1 MHPVLDGENRM
12 NLRRRLSYALLALL
26 VIGVVSVSGYRLL
39 GGAEVTFLQALYMAV
54 ITICGVGYQEIV
66 DTSHNPILRV
76 FNIFVVLFGVAVMV
90 YVFSV
95 VTAFLVEG
103 ELSNLFW
110 RRKMEKQISA
120 LTDHYIICGLGDTGR
135 YVAVELQAAGTP
147 YVVIESH
154 EESVQK
160 FRETQR
166 DLLYVIGDATDEA
179 VLDHTGVGRAKG
191 LIAGLSADKD
201 NLVITFLVRQKN
213 PTIRIV
219 ARCTDEAKFS
229 ERMRKA
235 GADSTVSPNRIGG
248 LRLASEVL
256 RPHVVE
262 FLDLMLKDQ
271 SHTLRVEQIE
281 IHAGSNWSGLPLDQL
296 NLKSRY
302 RLMPLALKN
311 SDSRQNPAFVVNP
324 PGEQVLGVGAIII
337 VMGDV
342 NDVQRARE
350 EARPRQAA

>member
-1 MHPVLDGENRM
+1 M
-12 NLRRRLSYALLALL
+12 NLRRRLAYALLALL
-26 VIGVVSVSGYRLL
+26 AIAFLSVSGYLLL
-39 GGAEVTFLQALYMAV
+39 GDSGVTFLQALYMAV
-54 ITICGVGYQEIV
+54 ITLSGVGYSEVV
-66 DTSHNPILRV
+66 DTSHNPALRV
-76 FNIFVVLFGVAVMV
+76 FNIFVVLFGVAIMV

-110 RRKMEKQISA
+110 RRKMEKRIAS
-120 LTDHYIICGLGDTGR
+120 LTGHYIICGLGDTGR
-135 YVAVELQAAGTP
+135 YVAAELQAVGTP

-154 EESVQK
+154 EDPVQK

-213 PTIRIV
+213 PSIRIV
-219 ARCTDEAKFS
+219 ARCSDEAKFS
-229 ERMRKA
+229 DRMLKA
-235 GADSTVSPNRIGG
+235 GANSTVSPNRIGG

-281 IHAGSNWSGLPLDQL
+281 IPEGSGWSGLSLDHL
-296 NLKSRY
+296 NLKSRHG
-302 RLMPLALKN
+302 LVPLAVKN
-311 SDSRQNPAFVVNP
+311 PGARQELSFVMNP
-324 PGEQVLGVGAIII
+324 PGEQVLRDGTIVI

-342 NDVQRARE
+342 TDVKRARD
-350 EARPRQAA
+350 EAQARRAA

>member
-1 MHPVLDGENRM
+1 MRRGSEWEKRM
-12 NLRRRLSYALLALL
+12 NLRRRLAYALLALL
-26 VIGVVSVSGYRLL
+26 AIAVLSVSGYCLL
-39 GGAEVTFLQALYMAV
+39 GGANVTFLQALYMAV
-54 ITICGVGYQEIV
+54 ITLSGVGYSEIV
-66 DTSHNPILRV
+66 DTSRNPALRV
-76 FNIFVVLFGVAVMV
+76 FNIFVVLFGVAIMV

-110 RRKMEKQISA
+110 RRKMEKQIGV
-120 LTDHYIICGLGDTGR
+120 LTGHYIICGLGDTGR
-135 YVAVELQAAGTP
+135 YVAAELQAVGTP

-154 EESVQK
+154 EDQVQK
-160 FRETQR
+160 FREKQG

-179 VLDHTGVGRAKG
+179 MLDHTGVGRAKG

-219 ARCTDEAKFS
+219 ARCSDEAKFS
-229 ERMRKA
+229 DRLLKA

-262 FLDLMLKDQ
+262 FLDLMLKEQ
-271 SHTLRVEQIE
+271 SHTLRVDQIE
-281 IHAGSNWSGLPLDQL
+281 IPKGSGWSGLSLDHL
-296 NLKSRY
+296 NLKSRHG
-302 RLMPLALKN
+302 LMPLAVKN
-311 SDSRQNPAFVVNP
+311 SGARQSPAFLVNP
-324 PGEQVLGVGAIII
+324 PGEQVLRDGAIVI
-337 VMGDV
+337 VMGDI
-342 NDVQRARE
+342 NDVKRARD
-350 EARPRQAA
+350 EAQPRRAA